1 MKTTQ
6 EDKAIKAMAR
16 IASSIP
22 DNADAWP
29 DVPIAALAQGVK
41 ERLTSKQRFKLGR
54 LRDFLNTMALFQAL

>member
-6 EDKAIKAMAR
+6 DKAIKAMAR

-29 DVPIAALAQGVK
+29 DVPTSVLAHGIK
-41 ERLTSKQRFKLGR
+41 EQLTPKQRFKLGR
-54 LRDFLNTMALFQAL
+54 LRDVLNTMALFQAL